1 MIVLNYGNYSSRVCV
16 QNVIF
21 AIISVEYSPVEEM
34 FPSCE
39 MRLEHYFWCVKPSSG
54 TILLLRKRI
63 AISPQPNICLISIVA
78 TQQSLRTL
86 FSK

>member
-54 TILLLRKRI
+54 TILLLRQRI
-63 AISPQPNICLISIVA
+63 AIFPQPNFRWN
-78 TQQSLRTL
+78 QDQSVNSSL
-86 FSK
+86 SVVVQ